1 MNDNTIRALYLGK
14 IRPEKSNGYKT
25 EKYTKNLEE
34 FNRLYDL
41 VEAALPKESRRLLDT
56 MIEEYNESQGEIIID
71 TFAQGFKI
79 GLRLAAEGLPEA
91 RSK

>member
-1 MNDNTIRALYLGK
+1 MNDKTIRALYLGK

-25 EKYTKNLEE
+25 EKYAKHLEE

-41 VEAALPKESRRLLDT
+41 VEAALPIESRKLLEA
-56 MIEEYNESQGEIIID
+56 MLEEYNESQGEIIID

-79 GLRLAAEGLPEA
+79 GLSLTAEGL
-91 RSK
+91 RSAGE